1 MYRLFRH
8 QNELKGEGGKAPIC
22 SIGAPFL
29 EIGYA

>member
-8 QNELKGEGGKAPIC
+8 QNGLKGEGGKAPIC
-22 SIGAPFL
+22 SIGVPFL